1 MPRRAETTLT
11 DTAVRNLRPR
21 ETRYEVRDASRPGFG
36 VRVEL
41 DGRKVFFQ
49 RFGTRGERRL
59 NLGTYSSS
67 FGLSKARS
75 AADKAR
81 AEFAAGQDPIAAK
94 KEERRKE
101 RQEREARKA
110 AREGQPGPGTFA
122 DLTERYLRDAR
133 RRRRER
139 SVREAARKLK
149 VEVLPGWGPRM
160 VAEIRRAD
168 VLRLIEEARER
179 GGVCSNRTLALVR
192 AIFQYAVDREELDAN
207 PALRIPRR
215 FLYTEKPRERVLS
228 EEELRVLWPLF
239 DRLQP
244 AVAAAW
250 RLVLLTA
257 QRPGEVLSMRWRDLE
272 RDTRGWWWNLP
283 AEMTK
288 TNSAHRVP
296 LSPQALAV
304 VEALRP
310 LTGSTE
316 WVLASRADG
325 KRLTWLSH
333 SSARLR
339 AWSGLPHFTPH
350 DLRRTAATWLG
361 RSGVR
366 PDTIDHLLNHAA
378 GRITRTYNRASY
390 DAEKRQA
397 VILLGDRVEAV
408 LAGEERSNV
417 VRIA

>member
-1 MPRRAETTLT
+1 MPRRAETKLT
-11 DTAVRNLRPR
+11 DTAVKNLRPR
-21 ETRYEVRDASRPGFG
+21 ATRYEVRDAARAGFG

-59 NLGTYSSS
+59 NLGIYSAA
-67 FGLSKARS
+67 FGLAKARRAAEKAS
-75 AADKAR
+75 ADY
-81 AEFAAGQDPIAAK
+81 AAGEDPIAAK
-94 KEERRKE
+94 KEQRL
-101 RQEREARKA
+101 QERHAREVRKA
-110 AREGQPGPGTFA
+110 ASEGRPAPGTFA
-122 DLTERYLRDAR
+122 DLAERYLHDAQ

-139 SVREAARKLK
+139 SVHEAERKLK
-149 VEVLPGWGPRM
+149 VEVLPVWGMRL

-168 VLRLIEEARER
+168 VLRLVEEARKR

-192 AIFQYAVDREELDAN
+192 GVFQYAVDREELDAN

-215 FLYTEKPRERVLS
+215 FLYTEEPRERVLS

-257 QRPGEVLSMRWRDLE
+257 QRPGEVLAMRWRDLE
-272 RDTRGWWWNLP
+272 RDSRGWWWNLP

-296 LSPQALAV
+296 LSPQAVAV
-304 VEALRP
+304 IEALRP
-310 LTGSTE
+310 LTDTTE

-339 AWSGLPHFTPH
+339 EWSGLEHFTPH

-366 PDTIDHLLNHAA
+366 PDSIDQLLNHAA
-378 GRITRTYNRASY
+378 GRISRTYNRAGY
-390 DAEKRQA
+390 DTEKRQA
-397 VILLGDRVEAV
+397 VVVLGSLVDSI